1 MKAKC
6 RMPPYG
12 ALCMLCATQCP
23 PPPCIPPDA
32 LVFDYENM
40 LEPGFSV
47 SSQQK
52 NVRKFQMQNYAIQHA
67 YRCTFIS
74 KVDNKNTSDYEET
87 KITTFVIQLKRFSL
101 MIAQLHK
108 WTNGQLDTF
117 RWVHQF
123 NLGFFLIWGQLL
135 IENACRGAHIYAFSF
150 EKVRER
156 IICKTG
162 GREVV
167 FCSQPK

>member
-47 SSQQK
+47 SSLRTTEK
-52 NVRKFQMQNYAIQHA
+52 CAGSSNAELCNPACLSVHFYN
-67 YRCTFIS
+67 S
-74 KVDNKNTSDYEET
+74 KVANKNTSDYEET
-87 KITTFVIQLKRFSL
+87 KSTTFVIQLKRFSL

-108 WTNGQLDTF
+108 WTIGPFSLSPPIQFGLFPDLRATF
-117 RWVHQF
+117 
-123 NLGFFLIWGQLL
+123 N
-135 IENACRGAHIYAFSF
+135 
-150 EKVRER
+150 
-156 IICKTG
+156 
-162 GREVV
+162 
-167 FCSQPK
+167 